1 MTVTLDL
8 NCDMGESFGAYT
20 IGDDGQ
26 MLETVTTANVAC
38 GFHAGDPVVMRRTIR
53 LARQAGVAVGA
64 HPSFMDLIGFGRRR
78 ILGESPEDIEAQLV
92 YQIAAM
98 QGVAAAEGH
107 PITHVK
113 THGALGNMAATDPDL
128 AAVCARAVAAV
139 DPALVYVSLPYSET
153 YAAAEKAGL
162 TVACEIYADRSYTD
176 TGELTPRGQPGAVI
190 HDIAQSTDQVL
201 EMVLNKRI
209 PTTGGK
215 RLPVEP
221 ATLCIHGDTDGA
233 PRIAARAAQGAGRKR
248 RHHRPL
254 CRPWKRLIHV
264 PHGLPEW
271 PVAARGRGQG
281 VDLRPRLPHGRCHI
295 RSDLRA
301 RRHAAGL

>member
-139 DPALVYVSLPYSET
+139 DPRWSMSRCP
-153 YAAAEKAGL
+153 
-162 TVACEIYADRSYTD
+162 IPRP
-176 TGELTPRGQPGAVI
+176 TPR
-190 HDIAQSTDQVL
+190 
-201 EMVLNKRI
+201 
-209 PTTGGK
+209 
-215 RLPVEP
+215 
-221 ATLCIHGDTDGA
+221 
-233 PRIAARAAQGAGRKR
+233 PRR
-248 RHHRPL
+248 R
-254 CRPWKRLIHV
+254 
-264 PHGLPEW
+264 G
-271 PVAARGRGQG
+271 
-281 VDLRPRLPHGRCHI
+281 
-295 RSDLRA
+295 
-301 RRHAAGL
+301 